1 MSSDE
6 ETGYGSIEVTP
17 TKVESPTS
25 RRRGVAVV
33 AALAL
38 FGLVV
43 IGGSAQGMRMAFW
56 DDHLCL
62 KRTDDYADD
71 LNHVYKNVFEG
82 EYFEGPCADD
92 DDDDDAAAPPTP
104 FNDDF
109 TPDDDDPVRPDDD
122 ASG

>member
-6 ETGYGSIEVTP
+6 ETGYGSIEITP
-17 TKVESPTS
+17 KVESTTVTS
-25 RRRGVAVV
+25 RRRRGVSAVV

-43 IGGSAQGMRMAFW
+43 IGGAAQGMRMAFW

-62 KRTDDYADD
+62 KRSDDYADD
-71 LNHVYKNVFEG
+71 SYHVYHNVFEG
-82 EYFEGPCADD
+82 TCAD
-92 DDDDDAAAPPTP
+92 DDDDDAAASPTP

-109 TPDDDDPVRPDDD
+109 TPEDDDPT
-122 ASG
+122 

>member
-6 ETGYGSIEVTP
+6 ETGYGSIETP
-17 TKVESPTS
+17 KVESPTS
-25 RRRGVAVV
+25 RRRVAVV

-43 IGGSAQGMRMAFW
+43 IGGAAQGMRMAFW

-62 KRTDDYADD
+62 KRSDDYADD
-71 LNHVYKNVFEG
+71 LYHVYHNVFEG
-82 EYFEGPCADD
+82 TCADDD
-92 DDDDDAAAPPTP
+92 DDDDDAAASPTP

-109 TPDDDDPVRPDDD
+109 TPEDDDPT
-122 ASG
+122 

>member
-6 ETGYGSIEVTP
+6 ETGYGSIEITP
-17 TKVESPTS
+17 KVESTTVTS
-25 RRRGVAVV
+25 RRRRGVSAVV

-43 IGGSAQGMRMAFW
+43 LGSPQGMRMAFW

-62 KRTDDYADD
+62 KRSDDYADD
-71 LNHVYKNVFEG
+71 LYHVYHNVFEG
-82 EYFEGPCADD
+82 TCADD
-92 DDDDDAAAPPTP
+92 DDDDDAAASPTP

-109 TPDDDDPVRPDDD
+109 TPEDDDPT
-122 ASG
+122 